1 MAAKEPGDTVL
12 VQVLPLGGGREIGWG
27 ASTVTALSPRLHE
40 LGEAIAAGSRAVAQ
54 NLARLSA
61 APGWE
66 LTEVSASFG
75 ITLTAESGVIIAK
88 GSAGAA
94 IEVNVIFR
102 RESVTS

>member
-1 MAAKEPGDTVL
+1 MEAKEPGDTVL
-12 VQVLPLGGGREIGWG
+12 VQVLPVGRGREIGWG
-27 ASTVTALSPRLHE
+27 RNTVSALSPRLHD
-40 LGEAIAAGSRAVAQ
+40 LGEAIAAGSRAVAL

-75 ITLTAESGVIIAK
+75 ITFTAESGVIIAK

-94 IEVNVIFR
+94 IEVNVTFR
-102 RESVTS
+102 RESATS